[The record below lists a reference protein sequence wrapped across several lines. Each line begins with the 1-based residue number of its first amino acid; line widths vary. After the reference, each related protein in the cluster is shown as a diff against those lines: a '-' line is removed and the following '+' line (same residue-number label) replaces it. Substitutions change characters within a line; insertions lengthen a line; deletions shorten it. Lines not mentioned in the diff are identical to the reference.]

1 MMIIRSVVATL
12 SADGSASRGGRG
24 MGGIA
29 FSGVQAGD
37 MGGRDMGGRNTA
49 RAGQDP
55 GSYST
60 RAL

>member
-12 SADGSASRGGRG
+12 SADGSASGGGRG

-29 FSGVQAGD
+29 FIGDQAGD
-37 MGGRDMGGRNTA
+37 MGGRGRNTT